1 MLVYMMVY
9 VLCFF
14 FFFSSRRRHTRCALV
29 TGVQTC
35 ALPICGAGGAAG
47 RRGAGTHH
55 PLRVLGGR
63 GLDVRPD
70 VPGAA
75 AAPTRPARRAH
86 REAREMPTPLHV
98 TYRPLWVGALAL
110 AVLPFIL
117 SLIGLPVNTASVLVI
132 LAIAALRLTP
142 LVGFTGLASPLP

>member
-1 MLVYMMVY
+1 MLLPPPRPTRTDTLFPYTTLVR
-9 VLCFF
+9 
-14 FFFSSRRRHTRCALV
+14 SRGGDRRARQLL
-29 TGVQTC
+29 GS
-35 ALPICGAGGAAG
+35 GAGGAAG

-70 VPGAA
+70 DPGAA

-86 REAREMPTPLHV
+86 REAREMTTPLHV
-98 TYRPLWVGALAL
+98 KYQPLWVGALAL

-117 SLIGLPVNTASVLVI
+117 SLLGLTVKNETVMVI
-132 LAIAALRLTP
+132 LAIAARGLNVLVRLI
-142 LVGFTGLASPLP
+142 GR